1 MAGDGSA
8 SRARSERSRRSV
20 LQLSEAKMM
29 LPRPSPGTL
38 RRQRLLEALDRDHA
52 AALTLVDAPVGY
64 GKTMLLRSWCAEHS
78 RPVAW
83 VTLDG
88 SDADPVRLWTYVT
101 SAVDRLADGLGRS
114 ALKRLAAPGAP
125 VERAVDELLNRL
137 HQHGQPLV
145 IVLDDLHLVGSR
157 ASFGSIEHAVERLPD
172 NVRVLAATRSDPPI
186 RLARLRARGA
196 LGEIRVRELA
206 FTVDEA
212 RELLVHRE
220 GIELGDEDLE
230 LLVERTE
237 GWPAGLYL
245 AALWLRDHGD
255 PREGVRAFAG
265 SHRQVADYLAGEVL
279 ESLAPATKDFLMR
292 TSVLGRLTPEL
303 CDAVLDRQD
312 SAAVLA
318 ELKRSNV
325 FIVALDGR
333 GEWYRYHHLFGEM
346 LRLEL
351 AETRVADAAEL
362 HRRAAVWYRG
372 QGLVE
377 DAIEHAAT
385 AGDDAMVADVLAE
398 HTVALFQ
405 SGRVQLF
412 LTWLK
417 RLPQELLIEHPSL
430 PAFAVLAAGQLGRP
444 AVELQQLLS
453 VAERARRERPAS
465 WAPLFEAVVLVTRV
479 AFLESDVGA
488 AVEYARRAVSAA
500 QADPAQTFT
509 VAALASLANALFF
522 AGDLVQARS
531 VALEAVERPEAAARP
546 GGYVAALG
554 LLAAIDAEE
563 GRTATAMTWARQ
575 AIGYA
580 QETGQADLWPM
591 AMAHLG
597 LAAAMART
605 GDLAEAEREAERGE
619 RLRRTPQLTAAHAHA
634 LLVRAEVRAARSLLT
649 RAASDLDR
657 ATAMI
662 SELPDPGR
670 LPTLAARVQSMLVLA
685 PDRGPQPAPI
695 EEPSPGELAVLAYLA
710 TDLSQREIGA
720 RLYLS
725 VNTVKSHTRE
735 LYRKLGVHS
744 RSEAIKRAET
754 LGLLGS
760 LESPG

>member
-1 MAGDGSA
+1 
-8 SRARSERSRRSV
+8 
-20 LQLSEAKMM
+20 M
-29 LPRPSPGTL
+29 LPRPAPGSI
-38 RRQRLLEALDRDHA
+38 RRPRLLRALDRDHA

-83 VTLDG
+83 ITLDAA
-88 SDADPVRLWTYVT
+88 DADPVRLWTYIA
-101 SAVDRLADGLGRS
+101 SAVDRLAEGLGRPT
-114 ALKRLAAPGAP
+114 LKRLAAPGAP
-125 VERAVDELLNRL
+125 IEHAVDELLNGL
-137 HQHGQPLV
+137 HSYARPLV
-145 IVLDDLHLVGSR
+145 IVLDDLHLVASR

-172 NVRVLAATRSDPPI
+172 NLRVLAATRSDPPI
-186 RLARLRARGA
+186 RLARLRARSA
-196 LGEIRVRELA
+196 LGEIRARELA
-206 FTVDEA
+206 FTVAEA
-212 RELLVHRE
+212 RELLVRRE
-220 GIELGDEDLE
+220 GIELADEDLV

-245 AALWLRDHGD
+245 AALWLRDHAD

-265 SHRQVADYLAGEVL
+265 SHGQVADYLAGEVL
-279 ESLAPATKDFLMR
+279 ESLAPDTKDFLMR

-303 CDAVLDRQD
+303 CDAALDRQD

-333 GEWYRYHHLFGEM
+333 GEWYRYHHLFGEL

-362 HRRAAVWYRG
+362 HRRAAAWYRA

-377 DAIEHAAT
+377 DAIEHAGA
-385 AGDDAMVADVLAE
+385 AGDDAMVAAVLAE
-398 HTVALFQ
+398 HAVELFQ

-417 RLPQELLIEHPSL
+417 RLPPELLIERPSL
-430 PAFAVLAAGQLGRP
+430 PAFGVLAAGQLGRP
-444 AVELQQLLS
+444 AVELQRLLS

-465 WAPLFEAVVLVTRV
+465 WAPLFEAIVLVTRV
-479 AFLESDVGA
+479 AFLETDVGA
-488 AVEYARRAVSAA
+488 AVELARRAVSAA
-500 QADPAQTFT
+500 EADAAQTFT
-509 VAALASLANALFF
+509 IAALASLANALFF
-522 AGDLVQARS
+522 AGNLVQARS
-531 VALEAVERPEAAARP
+531 VALEAVERPEAAERA

-554 LLAAIDAEE
+554 LLAATDAEE
-563 GRTATAMTWARQ
+563 GRTATAVAWARQ

-580 QETGQADLWPM
+580 QETGQADLWPV

-597 LAAAMART
+597 LASALART
-605 GDLAEAEREAERGE
+605 GHLAEAEREADRGE
-619 RLRRTPQLTAAHAHA
+619 RLRRTAQLTAAHAHA
-634 LLVRAEVRAARSLLT
+634 LLVRAEVRAARSLLA

-657 ATAMI
+657 ANAVI

-670 LPTLAARVQSMLVLA
+670 LPALAARVQSMLDAA
-685 PDRGPQPAPI
+685 PDRAGQPGPI
-695 EEPSPGELAVLAYLA
+695 EEPSPGELAVLRYLA

-725 VNTVKSHTRE
+725 LNTVKSHTRE

-744 RSEAIKRAET
+744 RPEAVKRAKG
-754 LGLLGS
+754 LGLLATH
-760 LESPG
+760 ESPG